1 MAWLYKWTWQSSTY
15 HKTGGMN
22 LEIITN
28 YEFILGLRKLFLER
42 RMVHQ
47 QNSVCM
53 MQQLQYESSPKSRN
67 DLISAYV
74 RHLGFEKREFVI
86 TNPRAHKRMKSW
98 PLDIRS
104 NADDKQHRSNA
115 DTDWWQWG
123 CQRTGHRWDES
134 DRDSFCANRRQEAD
148 SNKGRPVT
156 ADHIHHN
163 DLWAPLLPKLISRQ
177 WCLLTKLV
185 GS

>member
-1 MAWLYKWTWQSSTY
+1 
-15 HKTGGMN
+15 MN

-86 TNPRAHKRMKSW
+86 TNPRAHKRMKS
-98 PLDIRS
+98 
-104 NADDKQHRSNA
+104 
-115 DTDWWQWG
+115 
-123 CQRTGHRWDES
+123 
-134 DRDSFCANRRQEAD
+134 
-148 SNKGRPVT
+148 
-156 ADHIHHN
+156 
-163 DLWAPLLPKLISRQ
+163 
-177 WCLLTKLV
+177 
-185 GS
+185 